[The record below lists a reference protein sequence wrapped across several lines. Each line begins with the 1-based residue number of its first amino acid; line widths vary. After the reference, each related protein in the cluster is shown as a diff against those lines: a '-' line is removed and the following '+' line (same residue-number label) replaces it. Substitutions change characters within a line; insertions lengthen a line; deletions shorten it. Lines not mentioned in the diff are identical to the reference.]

1 MVILFMLIG
10 KKNEDKN
17 IYIIIAYFIELNE
30 TN

>member
-17 IYIIIAYFIELNE
+17 IYIIITYFIELNE

>member
-17 IYIIIAYFIELNE
+17 IIITYFIELNE